1 MLKNARYIG
10 WFLFCCVVSA
20 ALIFT
25 QAQDTQSFCDPGIS
39 VDEREPNAY
48 QDIDNRCEGLFVQEV
63 SSSVIVLT
71 SFTRQFD
78 LESTGADH
86 PATISWDIDDVTS
99 VRSLQNSKD
108 DLLRLRANSNAF
120 RVYYR
125 MDTRVPLD
133 NTTFDWSTTILER
146 LSMGKFDVGIY
157 GFLPVSFSDVT
168 RNIYFPLSLSQD
180 GNINYEDYQV
190 TLFPTA
196 ELEEVTYY
204 IASVDE
210 GYPGDVVVPETS
222 LNYRNYPNATPIMF
236 EFELTADTGLYYLNI
251 EAERPRGR
259 RSRREIYFYHE
270 EF

>member
-1 MLKNARYIG
+1 MVKNSRYVG
-10 WFLFCCVVSA
+10 WVLFCCVILA

-25 QAQDTQSFCDPGIS
+25 QAQDIQSFCDPNID

-48 QDIDNRCEGLFVQEV
+48 QDIDNRCEGIFVQEV

-78 LESTGADH
+78 LENTGADH
-86 PATISWDIDDVTS
+86 PATISWDIDDITS
-99 VRSLQNSKD
+99 VSSFQTVED
-108 DLLRLRANSNAF
+108 DFLRLRANSNAF

-125 MDTRVPLD
+125 MDTRVPLED
-133 NTTFDWSTTILER
+133 MTFNWSTSVLER
-146 LSMGKFDVGIY
+146 LSMSKFDVGIY
-157 GFLPVSFSDVT
+157 GFVPVDFSDVT
-168 RNIYFPLSLSQD
+168 RNVYFPLSLSQD
-180 GNINYEDYQV
+180 GNASYEDYQV

-204 IASVDE
+204 VARVDE
-210 GYPGDVVVPETS
+210 GYPGDVIIPETS
-222 LNYRNYPNATPIMF
+222 LNYRNYPNATPITF
-236 EFELTADTGLYYLNI
+236 EFEFVADTGLYYLNI

-270 EF
+270 QF